1 MADDSLPPL
10 VTRQT
15 TTPAPLEGQD
25 VPTGEGMQ
33 AQYGASFM
41 GTLGVSLAAHT
52 QSGGATI
59 PHDEAVKTMKSNGY
73 DASVLPNGEVS
84 QGYLDAVMGQQ
95 SQIARDRDM
104 AARAHL
110 GGATQFISSF
120 AGSMSDPLFLALGP
134 VGKLLQGARAV
145 AGLGEAA
152 EGATLAVRAVK
163 GAAEGGAIIGGYET
177 AQKFA
182 GTGQGDRDITTMQIV
197 HDATIGALLG
207 GTLGAAFGARAKAP
221 ADVSSHVDMIRYAE
235 NTAGYAKA
243 RGISVNDVVSRTG
256 AIGEFQIEPNTA
268 RQYMGKDFDV
278 STLKAPA
285 VNQAVAEKIIRD
297 LDKRFKGD
305 PEAVAVAYNAG
316 PGVAQRF
323 VRAGHDR
330 SMLPAE
336 TRGYLQRIDQM
347 KGRESFG
354 VRGATP
360 DAQEAAA
367 KTAVLQAS
375 NDSTVHVDPILD
387 SVKAE
392 KSGEP
397 VPATND
403 LSTAIPKAG
412 SIITDEQ
419 GSAAMLERVNGQ
431 ATAKAPP
438 QTEGSIVSPET
449 AQLKQQ
455 STDAIAEAEHAHTM
469 ANGVPTPREAEGIVR
484 MYHGGAMYEKG
495 HPLWFTSHLPKAE
508 GYADKSGGKVQYIDM
523 PENHPL
529 IAPEYPEQSVKQG
542 FTAEREMPKD
552 FSDRRQPFIK
562 PNDDDASPLK
572 TALANDDEAIANES
586 TLAKA
591 IDAAVR
597 CSVIKGA

>member
-73 DASVLPNGEVS
+73 DASVLPDGEVS

-110 GGATQFISSF
+110 GGATQFVSSF

-207 GTLGAAFGARAKAP
+207 GTLGAAFGARPTPASDQAIDSILKEEGGKTTDTGGRTNFGISQKAHPEVDVDNLTVSQARQIYKTEYWDKIGGDSLP
-221 ADVSSHVDMIRYAE
+221 ANMQMTALDAAVNQGVGKASLWLKEANGDPLKFNALRRADYEKLAAE
-235 NTAGYAKA
+235 NTAVYGKYLNGWLARLNRVSLKSINPFFPAQGGAAESVLAQKAENVSRGQIGPASRVESGLETPAPEGITPAGTEAAQGSTLDQLGRMKTPILTNYGGTMPVSLGEQMSRMRA
-243 RGISVNDVVSRTG
+243 RGYDTDVV
-256 AIGEFQIEPNTA
+256 
-268 RQYMGKDFDV
+268 
-278 STLKAPA
+278 
-285 VNQAVAEKIIRD
+285 
-297 LDKRFKGD
+297 
-305 PEAVAVAYNAG
+305 
-316 PGVAQRF
+316 
-323 VRAGHDR
+323 
-330 SMLPAE
+330 
-336 TRGYLQRIDQM
+336 
-347 KGRESFG
+347 REN
-354 VRGATP
+354 
-360 DAQEAAA
+360 AA

-375 NDSTVHVDPILD
+375 NDSVVNVDPLLPKP
-387 SVKAE
+387 STE
-392 KSGEP
+392 
-397 VPATND
+397 ATD
-403 LSTAIPKAG
+403 LSAAIPKSG
-412 SIITDEQ
+412 SIIAQEPA
-419 GSAAMLERVNGQ
+419 SAAMLERVNGQ
-431 ATAKAPP
+431 ASAKAPP

-469 ANGVPTPREAEGIVR
+469 ANGVPVEGEV
-484 MYHGGAMYEKG
+484 E
-495 HPLWFTSHLPKAE
+495 
-508 GYADKSGGKVQYIDM
+508 
-523 PENHPL
+523 PES
-529 IAPEYPEQSVKQG
+529 A
-542 FTAEREMPKD
+542 
-552 FSDRRQPFIK
+552 
-562 PNDDDASPLK
+562 LK
-572 TALANDDEAIANES
+572 TALASDDEAIANES